1 MRFATILIAAA
12 NPSLGVEQKSPQL
25 GCRRKINPM
34 TIEPDF
40 VFRIGKTSC
49 LEGRG
54 WRGLMALALLLTP
67 LVIAAYHSPD
77 WFQALLRAV
86 KF

>member
-1 MRFATILIAAA
+1 
-12 NPSLGVEQKSPQL
+12 
-25 GCRRKINPM
+25 M
-34 TIEPDF
+34 TTEPDF

-67 LVIAAYHSPD
+67 LVVVAYHSPD
-77 WFQALLRAV
+77 WLGALLRAL
-86 KF
+86 KL